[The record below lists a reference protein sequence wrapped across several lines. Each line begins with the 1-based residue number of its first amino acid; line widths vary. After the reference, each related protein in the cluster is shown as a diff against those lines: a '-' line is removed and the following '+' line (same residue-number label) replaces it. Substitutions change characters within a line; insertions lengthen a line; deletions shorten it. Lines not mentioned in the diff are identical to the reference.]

1 MKDTVDQAWSSLVD
15 HIWWWTNEHLQ
26 NTTIKYIFSNFL
38 NYIRFHIY
46 VWPKMV
52 VLTQTGFYP
61 TFTKIFFQIK
71 IFYPNDISR
80 LPHYRVDFKS
90 YRSVEEESARVQARL
105 TQYLFTYVNVNK
117 YTIRIWFSQ
126 TCNQSD
132 PVCKLWP
139 TYMKKIFSLD
149 IHSVILVCVCLSRMY
164 LAGLRSSVTEWG
176 QSQCTAVDMRVWC
189 NIVRLHRTQGWGRT
203 GSHSPHILR
212 TLILTFC
219 YYPVFPLFPIAASF
233 MYHVFAQWKEK
244 WFKLSFSTELNG
256 YYIRDIFLKKNTF

>member
-1 MKDTVDQAWSSLVD
+1 MKDTADQAWSSLVD

-132 PVCKLWP
+132 PVCKL
-139 TYMKKIFSLD
+139 
-149 IHSVILVCVCLSRMY
+149 
-164 LAGLRSSVTEWG
+164 LAYIWEKDL
-176 QSQCTAVDMRVWC
+176 
-189 NIVRLHRTQGWGRT
+189 
-203 GSHSPHILR
+203 
-212 TLILTFC
+212 LTW
-219 YYPVFPLFPIAASF
+219 Y
-233 MYHVFAQWKEK
+233 
-244 WFKLSFSTELNG
+244 SFSDISLCVSIENVSCR
-256 YYIRDIFLKKNTF
+256 IKKQRDGAGAVAVYGRRHESLM